1 MMKIIG
7 YKRKPEFK
15 SGFRSLLGLLFISA
29 IVFMSSCQPASVEP
43 TLPPQDTPTLVN
55 EIKEV
60 AEPTP
65 EQVDPTPAYPTIPEL
80 PFYLGVDLSYVNE
93 MDDCGAIYL
102 ENGKPE
108 DAYPLFA
115 SHGAKLVRVRLWHN
129 PDWTE
134 YSDLEDIKRTL
145 TRSKEAGMATILDF
159 HYSDNWADPGKQ
171 AIPAAWKELSEEEL
185 IQAVYDY
192 TYQTLNDLSLL
203 GLMPEFVQVGNET
216 NSGLLKD
223 VMKMDWTR
231 DAKLFN
237 SGIKAIRDVA
247 ADTNTHPQIILHVAQ
262 PENAGWWFK
271 EATTN
276 GILDFDIIGLSYY
289 PQWSSFSISDLGAH
303 VSYLRNLYGKEVMIV
318 ETAYP
323 WTTEAVDETASNILY
338 QGVREYPISIAGQRQ
353 FMIDLTQALISNGA
367 KGVVYWEPAW
377 VSTQCSTRWGQG
389 SHWENAT
396 FFDFNNNNEL
406 HQGVDFLGYPYNY
419 PPVVVDGVI
428 DENYATPII
437 EDEINDN
444 FESVPHLD
452 LVSLHAAESDEYL
465 LLAITIQGDIF
476 VDPWGSYMVYMDT
489 TKDENGADVDVVRR
503 PITANEPFKPEYR
516 LDIQALDRKGTVSG
530 TFVLNVW
537 DGLEWT
543 TRTITF
549 GIAIKNGEPSVIE
562 IQIPKSELGDPDF
575 VNLAVISTGR
585 GRIHT
590 ASDILGTPISPQ
602 DWSEPIVLD
611 QFIRFDLTK

>member
-1 MMKIIG
+1 MKK
-7 YKRKPEFK
+7 YNYNRKPDLI
-15 SGFRSLLGLLFISA
+15 SGFRSLLSILFIFS
-29 IVFMSSCQPASVEP
+29 IIIMSGCQPAPVEP
-43 TLPPQDTPTLVN
+43 TVIAQDTPTLMN
-55 EIKEV
+55 EIVEST
-60 AEPTP
+60 EPEP
-65 EQVDPTPAYPTIPEL
+65 EPVDPTPEYPTIPEL

-93 MDDCGAIYL
+93 IDDCGAVYL
-102 ENGKPE
+102 ENGEPQ
-108 DAYPLFA
+108 DAYQLFA

-129 PDWTE
+129 PDWTD

-145 TRSKEAGMATILDF
+145 TRSKEAGMASMLDF

-171 AIPAAWKELSEEEL
+171 AIPTAWKELSEEAL

-192 TYQTLNDLSLL
+192 TYQTLNDLAVL

-223 VMKMDWTR
+223 VMKMDWQR

-237 SGIKAIRDVA
+237 SGIQAVRDIA
-247 ADTNTHPQIILHVAQ
+247 EDTNTNPQIILHVAQ

-276 GILDFDIIGLSYY
+276 GILDFDVIGLSYY

-303 VSYLRNLYGKEVMIV
+303 VSYLRNLYSKDVMIV

-338 QGVREYPISIAGQRQ
+338 QGVREYPISIPGQRQ

-406 HQGVDFLGYPYNY
+406 HQGVDFLSYPYIY
-419 PPVVVDGVI
+419 PTLMVDGVI
-428 DENYATPII
+428 DEIYQSPII
-437 EDEINDN
+437 EDDINDN

-452 LVSLHAAESDEYL
+452 LVSLHATENDEYL
-465 LLAITIQGDIF
+465 SLAITIQGDIF
-476 VDPWGSYMVYMDT
+476 EDPWGSYMLYMDT
-489 TKDENGADVDVVRR
+489 TNDENGASVDVGRR
-503 PITANEPFKPEYR
+503 PITTSEPFKPEYR

-530 TFVLNVW
+530 TFVMNVW
-537 DGLEWT
+537 ENEEWT
-543 TRTITF
+543 NRSITF

-562 IQIPKSELGDPDF
+562 MQIPKSELGNPNF
-575 VNLAVISTGR
+575 INLAVISTGR
-585 GRIHT
+585 GRVHT
-590 ASDILGTPISPQ
+590 ASDILGTPTSPQ
-602 DWSEPIVLD
+602 DWSEPLVLD
-611 QFIRFDLTK
+611 QFFRLDLTK